1 MTTNP
6 PSPQG
11 DHSGALPLETL
22 ELIEDAIIAVLR
34 GRPPKEC
41 RPALAR
47 AFTSMCRSLEA
58 WGGVGMGGLSAWSR
72 GGEARRARA
81 ASHLGRSGAVPGRSA
96 RASNMRRRR
105 RIAQVWPTVTH

>member
-22 ELIEDAIIAVLR
+22 ELIEDALIAVLR

-58 WGGVGMGGLSAWSR
+58 WGVSEWEAYLHGREVVKRGEHELLLIWDALVQCPGDQREPATCAEGGGSR
-72 GGEARRARA
+72 RFG
-81 ASHLGRSGAVPGRSA
+81 P
-96 RASNMRRRR
+96 
-105 RIAQVWPTVTH
+105 P